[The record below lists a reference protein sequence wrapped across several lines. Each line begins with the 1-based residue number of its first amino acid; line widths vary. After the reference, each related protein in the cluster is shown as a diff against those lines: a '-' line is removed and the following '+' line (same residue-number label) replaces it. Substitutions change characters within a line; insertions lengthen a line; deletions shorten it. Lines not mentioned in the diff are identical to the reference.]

1 MKYVHLFAVAVLLGC
16 LVLAAGCVNSEDNGE
31 TPAVPT
37 SPTEIPAVLE
47 SVKILPDTPGVTYT
61 LTAKKS
67 TQEAG
72 NIELTMKAVAARD
85 LRNEGYNIRYTFF
98 VYNTDAFEEGW
109 SPSSYE
115 EVVSSGIPY
124 VTRIDKI
131 YAGNERV
138 INEMLP
144 RSSNIKTFDADKP
157 YVYGMIAV
165 DVTV

>member
-85 LRNEGYNIRYTFF
+85 LRNEGYNPVMKRLSVQEF
-98 VYNTDAFEEGW
+98 
-109 SPSSYE
+109 
-115 EVVSSGIPY
+115 
-124 VTRIDKI
+124 R
-131 YAGNERV
+131 
-138 INEMLP
+138 M
-144 RSSNIKTFDADKP
+144 
-157 YVYGMIAV
+157 
-165 DVTV
+165 